1 MNQDNK
7 TISGEID
14 GEKVVARA
22 YRQLQQAEPSSDID
36 KAILDAA
43 RAEAGPRK
51 KGAMLNPFSGHWFV
65 PASLAAV
72 LVLTVGIVLT
82 LEKETGTEL
91 YEADQY
97 RPQETETKP
106 KVTPAP
112 AARTQAISRERS
124 EMRQK
129 AAPEV
134 GARLPLVET
143 QGVAKPIEVPKEK
156 KTMDVK
162 SAPMMMQ
169 QPAPAES
176 KPKPAATEDLSSQPP
191 VEELLREAAPVP
203 VGPAPKTDAVSAP
216 ADAEPTLRKLEPESG
231 AVGGTVQESVP
242 VRDAEAWIK
251 EIRELI
257 QQDKANEA
265 RQQLNEFVRAYPDYP
280 LDEEL
285 SALAQ

>member
-7 TISGEID
+7 LTGSEFPGD
-14 GEKVVARA
+14 DVVRRA
-22 YRQLQQAEPSSDID
+22 YRQLQSAEPSDDID
-36 KAILDAA
+36 RAIIEAA
-43 RAEAGPRK
+43 HKEAGQGVKTGGPS
-51 KGAMLNPFSGHWFV
+51 PFSGHWFV
-65 PASLAAV
+65 PVSLAAV

-97 RPQETETKP
+97 RAQETEIKP
-106 KVTPAP
+106 KTTKAP
-112 AARTQAISRERS
+112 SAKTQAVPRER

-129 AAPEV
+129 ATPEA

-143 QGVAKPIEVPKEK
+143 QGVAKPVEIQKEK
-156 KTMDVK
+156 KTMDVQ

-169 QPAPAES
+169 QPAPVES
-176 KPKPAATEDLSSQPP
+176 KPKPAATEELSSQPTR
-191 VEELLREAAPVP
+191 EELKRESTLVP
-203 VGPAPKTDAVSAP
+203 VAPAPESDAVSAP
-216 ADAEPTLRKLEPESG
+216 ANAKPTLRKLEPESG
-231 AVGGTVQESVP
+231 VEGSSSQQQTP
-242 VRDAEAWIK
+242 VRDAEVWLN

-265 RQQLNEFVRAYPDYP
+265 RQQLNEFVRTYPDYP

-285 SALAQ
+285 SVLAQ